1 MPHAPCVPS
10 ALVKGEEMAEEPVAH
25 PTLAEKIDRLFTAI
39 RPEGRR
45 EYSYEEVSAGIRQRG
60 IAPVSNTTLWEL
72 RTGKLDN
79 PKMRTIEALADF
91 FGVPVTYFFD
101 NQPEAARIYAQLAL
115 LPAHEDS
122 AVQRIALRAVDLS
135 PDTLEMIGQI
145 IEQVRRL
152 EGMHDGR
159 HGLRQ
164 PRIDGDYDQYREAEQ
179 RETSRGA

>member
-1 MPHAPCVPS
+1 MR
-10 ALVKGEEMAEEPVAH
+10 GEEMTEQQPIGH

-91 FGVPVTYFFD
+91 FGVPVTYFF
-101 NQPEAARIYAQLAL
+101 NNEPEAARIYAQLAL
-115 LPAHEDS
+115 LPAHEDR
-122 AVQRIALRAVDLS
+122 AVQRIALRAADLS
-135 PDTLEMIGQI
+135 ADTLEMLGQI
-145 IEQVRRL
+145 VEQVRRL
-152 EGMHDGR
+152 EGVHDGR
-159 HGLRQ
+159 QGVRQ
-164 PRIDGDYDQYREAEQ
+164 PRIDGDHDQHREAEQ
-179 RETSRGA
+179 EETSRGT

>member
-1 MPHAPCVPS
+1 VVSS
-10 ALVKGEEMAEEPVAH
+10 AEANVARTCIAAVRGEEMAEQSVVH

-91 FGVPVTYFFD
+91 FGVPVTYFFA
-101 NQPEAARIYAQLAL
+101 NEPEAARIYAQLAL
-115 LPAHEDS
+115 LPAHADS

-135 PDTLEMIGQI
+135 PDTLEMLGQI

-152 EGMHDGR
+152 EGVHDSRQGM
-159 HGLRQ
+159 RQ
-164 PRIDGDYDQYREAEQ
+164 PRIDGDPGQ
-179 RETSRGA
+179 